1 MSERVLSL
9 FSYKSFVVSVLIF
22 MSRIYFE
29 FIFEYGVRECSD
41 FILLQVAV

>member
-1 MSERVLSL
+1 M

-22 MSRIYFE
+22 MCAIYFE

-41 FILLQVAV
+41 FILLQVAVQFS